1 MAAERKPQAVCVD
14 IAIPRAQ
21 AEEPGAAQ
29 EDDEAPQLRAAAAAA
44 AAAESPADHEQEL
57 PEVRGRSALAYGP
70 LYAPCAPGGCV
81 RACVRV

>member
-21 AEEPGAAQ
+21 AEEPDAAQ
-29 EDDEAPQLRAAAAAA
+29 EDDEVPQLRAAAVA
-44 AAAESPADHEQEL
+44 AAAELPADHEQEL

-70 LYAPCAPGGCV
+70 FYGPCAPGGCV
-81 RACVRV
+81 RA

>member
-21 AEEPGAAQ
+21 AEEPDAAQ
-29 EDDEAPQLRAAAAAA
+29 EDDEVPQLRAAAAAA
-44 AAAESPADHEQEL
+44 AELPADHEQEL

-70 LYAPCAPGGCV
+70 FYGPCAPGGCV
-81 RACVRV
+81 RA